1 MPGAPSSL
9 QHLKMNLQGVLV
21 APFLI
26 QCLPQLSL
34 HCVFFHEQD
43 KTITQELRFLSD
55 ETIQPMVW
63 SCFVTGWWQGPISF
77 GPSTTLSRCGNEH
90 FLLPTSCPQNSL
102 SAARGILSATLGI
115 RSHEGFHTGLT
126 RSERQP
132 PCASAEGQPPGANL
146 LTQSSTS

>member
-34 HCVFFHEQD
+34 HCFFFHEQD

-63 SCFVTGWWQGPISF
+63 SCFVTGW
-77 GPSTTLSRCGNEH
+77 
-90 FLLPTSCPQNSL
+90 
-102 SAARGILSATLGI
+102 
-115 RSHEGFHTGLT
+115 
-126 RSERQP
+126 
-132 PCASAEGQPPGANL
+132 
-146 LTQSSTS
+146 